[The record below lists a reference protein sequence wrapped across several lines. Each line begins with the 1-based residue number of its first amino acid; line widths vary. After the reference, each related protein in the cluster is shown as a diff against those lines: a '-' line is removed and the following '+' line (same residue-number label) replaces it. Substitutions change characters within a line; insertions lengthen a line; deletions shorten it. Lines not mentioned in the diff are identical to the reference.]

1 MFKNKTNKENKTD
14 ALFKKKK
21 TDFLSE
27 FFALPADT
35 FANYPSVHIKG
46 NREIIID
53 GCTGLL
59 NYSEENVVIETRFC
73 KINIAG
79 RSLNLHNL
87 SDKIISIRGF
97 IQKFEFTM

>member
-1 MFKNKTNKENKTD
+1 MLKNKKGKPNKSDE
-14 ALFKKKK
+14 LFRRKK

-27 FFALPADT
+27 FFSFPADT
-35 FANYPSVHIKG
+35 FVNYPSVHIKG

-59 NYSEENVVIETRFC
+59 NYSVDNVVVETRFC
-73 KINIAG
+73 KMIICG

-87 SDKIISIRGF
+87 SEKIISIRGF